1 MDLEADATH
10 YVFIYVDEAGFNL
23 AKRRRRGR
31 NIIGH
36 RATVTV
42 PGQRG
47 ANITICAA
55 ISTNGVLC
63 HIPCIGPYNSDR
75 LMTFLDALHE
85 RLVLPHERGLFRANM
100 SRFVIIWDNVAFHH
114 SRVVNDWFTAH
125 PRMMMLFLPAYSPML
140 NPIEEFFSCWRWKV
154 YDNRPYDQMSLID
167 AMNAACLAI
176 GAESCQGW
184 IRHSRSFFPRC
195 ITMENINCDV
205 DENMWPDRQA
215 RLDNP

>member
-23 AKRRRRGR
+23 AKIRRRGR

-85 RLVLPHERGLFRANM
+85 RLV
-100 SRFVIIWDNVAFHH
+100 
-114 SRVVNDWFTAH
+114 
-125 PRMMMLFLPAYSPML
+125 
-140 NPIEEFFSCWRWKV
+140 
-154 YDNRPYDQMSLID
+154 
-167 AMNAACLAI
+167 AA
-176 GAESCQGW
+176 
-184 IRHSRSFFPRC
+184 
-195 ITMENINCDV
+195 T
-205 DENMWPDRQA
+205 
-215 RLDNP
+215 